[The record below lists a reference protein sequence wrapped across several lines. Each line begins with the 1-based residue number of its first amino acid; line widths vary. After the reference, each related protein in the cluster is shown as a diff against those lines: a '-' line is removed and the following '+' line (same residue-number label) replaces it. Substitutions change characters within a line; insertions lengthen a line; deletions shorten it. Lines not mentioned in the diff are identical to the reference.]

1 MTLTFTEARIQM
13 DSGVWLCLK
22 VNEPAPARTFIL
34 DKQNRIYDCEIKEHR
49 EKRSLD
55 ANAYCWVLLD
65 KLADAIRSTKE
76 EIYLQKVREI
86 GIFRDFILEAAAVKT
101 FRTVWE
107 RQGTGWPTEIVD
119 YSRSGDRQVV
129 RAYYGSSQ
137 YNTKQMSRLIDSI
150 VQDCKDL
157 GIETLPPEKL
167 GGHEGGVG
175 PCINRPSKQ
184 PYQPVSRPLWPRGTA
199 PTAPQPVSSAAL
211 REAPTVMWYA
221 APRAAWGWWRTSLP
235 CAAPAT
241 TLSTRGCLW
250 IGCGLWD
257 SIPRRTSGHTSS
269 TISEAFIL
277 TGPRRK

>member
-1 MTLTFTEARIQM
+1 MNLTFTQSKISME
-13 DSGVWLCLK
+13 DGLWLCLK
-22 VNEPAPARTFIL
+22 VNETAPAREFVL
-34 DKQNRIYDCEIKEHR
+34 KKQNKLYDCKIKQHR
-49 EKRSLD
+49 DKRSLD

-86 GIFRDFILEAAAVKT
+86 GIFRDFILEEAEVKT

-119 YSRSGDRQVV
+119 YSRSGDCQVV

-167 GGHEGGVG
+167 
-175 PCINRPSKQ
+175 
-184 PYQPVSRPLWPRGTA
+184 
-199 PTAPQPVSSAAL
+199 AAMK
-211 REAPTVMWYA
+211 EEWG
-221 APRAAWGWWRTSLP
+221 RA
-235 CAAPAT
+235 
-241 TLSTRGCLW
+241 
-250 IGCGLWD
+250 
-257 SIPRRTSGHTSS
+257 
-269 TISEAFIL
+269 
-277 TGPRRK
+277 

>member
-49 EKRSLD
+49 DKRSLD

-86 GIFRDFILEAAAVKT
+86 GIFRDFILEEAAVKT

-119 YSRSGDRQVV
+119 YSRSGDCQVV
-129 RAYYGSSQ
+129 RAYYAPANITQSKCPGSLTAS
-137 YNTKQMSRLIDSI
+137 
-150 VQDCKDL
+150 CKTAR
-157 GIETLPPEKL
+157 TL
-167 GGHEGGVG
+167 
-175 PCINRPSKQ
+175 
-184 PYQPVSRPLWPRGTA
+184 
-199 PTAPQPVSSAAL
+199 AL
-211 REAPTVMWYA
+211 RHC
-221 APRAAWGWWRTSLP
+221 RLRSWRP
-235 CAAPAT
+235 
-241 TLSTRGCLW
+241 
-250 IGCGLWD
+250 
-257 SIPRRTSGHTSS
+257 
-269 TISEAFIL
+269 
-277 TGPRRK
+277 

>member
-107 RQGTGWPTEIVD
+107 RHFWIWVATDWE
-119 YSRSGDRQVV
+119 
-129 RAYYGSSQ
+129 
-137 YNTKQMSRLIDSI
+137 
-150 VQDCKDL
+150 
-157 GIETLPPEKL
+157 
-167 GGHEGGVG
+167 
-175 PCINRPSKQ
+175 
-184 PYQPVSRPLWPRGTA
+184 RGY
-199 PTAPQPVSSAAL
+199 
-211 REAPTVMWYA
+211 M
-221 APRAAWGWWRTSLP
+221 
-235 CAAPAT
+235 
-241 TLSTRGCLW
+241 
-250 IGCGLWD
+250 
-257 SIPRRTSGHTSS
+257 TSG
-269 TISEAFIL
+269 ISMGIQS
-277 TGPRRK
+277 RKQLSAQRTDTARQ